1 MKGICKMRRRLWI
14 FALVGLVGLAGS
26 ARADRTQVFSIQGA
40 KCSEV
45 QTEMGPFFKKAGIKK
60 WTYDADKFE
69 FTITMPDKTTDED
82 IVTLFEK
89 QGCFRAIPGA
99 GHGALTTA
107 YKPEPYPEGADMKV
121 VTEKGDAVGDLD
133 KLRVDGKYTVLDFYA
148 DWCGPC
154 RLVDGQLRELVGTRD
169 DIAVRKLNVV
179 GFESPLAKQMGRKL
193 KALPFV
199 VVYAPDGKK
208 TEITGH
214 NPDKLADALDIK
226 E

>member
-1 MKGICKMRRRLWI
+1 MSLKIAVLGTGANGSCISASLIDAGLDVTLIDQWPAHVEAMRLN
-14 FALVGLVGLAGS
+14 GL
-26 ARADRTQVFSIQGA
+26 
-40 KCSEV
+40 
-45 QTEMGPFFKKAGIKK
+45 
-60 WTYDADKFE
+60 
-69 FTITMPDKTTDED
+69 TITMPDKTTDDD

-107 YKPEPYPEGADMKV
+107 YKPEPYPEGADMKI
-121 VTEKGDAVGDLD
+121 VTEKGDAVGDLG

-193 KALPFV
+193 KALPYV

>member
-1 MKGICKMRRRLWI
+1 MKI
-14 FALVGLVGLAGS
+14 
-26 ARADRTQVFSIQGA
+26 
-40 KCSEV
+40 
-45 QTEMGPFFKKAGIKK
+45 
-60 WTYDADKFE
+60 
-69 FTITMPDKTTDED
+69 
-82 IVTLFEK
+82 
-89 QGCFRAIPGA
+89 
-99 GHGALTTA
+99 
-107 YKPEPYPEGADMKV
+107 

-154 RLVDGQLRELVGTRD
+154 RLVDGQLRELVGTRN